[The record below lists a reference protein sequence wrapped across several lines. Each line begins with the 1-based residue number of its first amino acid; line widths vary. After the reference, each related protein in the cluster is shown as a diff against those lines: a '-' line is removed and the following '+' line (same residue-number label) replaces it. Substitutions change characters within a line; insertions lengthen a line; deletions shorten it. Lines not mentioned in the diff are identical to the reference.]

1 MHIRSAGYTALQLLF
16 LMSSLLDAAGCELLC
31 LNEPESSSNVAQVV
45 GSRAQVCPVDE
56 EHDDD
61 CPCCGLRVP
70 RVSFEPS
77 TATEPTLVLAEAAL
91 VRRGVLFIKALTA
104 THLSRGPP
112 VS

>member
-31 LNEPESSSNVAQVV
+31 LDGPDASSKTLQAV
-45 GSRAQVCPVDE
+45 GAEAEICPVE
-56 EHDDD
+56 TEHDDD
-61 CPCCGLRVP
+61 CPCCGLYVP

-77 TATEPTLVLAEAAL
+77 TTTDPAIFMVEAAPAQ
-91 VRRGVLFIKALTA
+91 RGVFFVDALAA